1 MPVIAW
7 AAAAA
12 CLSGAATL
20 LLTPAM
26 IKAAYTFDWVDYPQA
41 DRWHATPTAL
51 MGGVAMYGA
60 GALALLLL
68 GPLVGVGT
76 DVGLIGGGATLLF
89 AVGMV
94 DDLWGVGPTTK
105 LAAQVGAAVLL
116 MAAGHVFGPEW
127 PLWAS
132 APVTLVWVI
141 GITNAVNLLDNMDGL
156 AAGIGGIAA
165 VALTA
170 FAAAGGALT
179 AFAAAG
185 GALPAAL
192 LGGTVGGAALGFL
205 WFNAKPAR
213 IFMGDCGSLVLGY
226 GVAALAVMGQG
237 AVAAGPGVA
246 VLAPI
251 CALAV
256 PILDT
261 TLVTVARTQAGRPV
275 TNGGQDHTS
284 HRLVTLGLSE
294 SAAVGTLHG
303 MGAVAGGVGLTA
315 LVVEPTLFYAACA
328 FGTVALGVIG
338 GSLGRLDVYRTARV
352 GGDGAP
358 SVSTSPSSNAQAGQG
373 RWQTVAAYLVGDG
386 LLIGGALAAAH
397 ALVGSGGLAGAG
409 GVPIVEGVLLVG
421 GVQLAVLYAMGLYRR
436 LWRHAGTP
444 GIARIV
450 GTILLAQAATAGGL
464 ALVYGL
470 GAVSAPLLMVDG
482 LILTLGVLG
491 SRLGRRGLQ
500 RGASLY
506 RPRAAPAES
515 VSNVLLYG
523 TGEQAML
530 ALRALRDA
538 EETDRVPVGFVDP
551 DPSKQDQ
558 IVQGLPVFGGPG
570 ACADLCREH
579 DIDEVIVAVG
589 DAAADHEQEVAR
601 QCAEAGVACHSF
613 DVRMKPL
620 GAGREDSTHGEPM
633 PGPPA

>member
-68 GPLVGVGT
+68 GPLAGVGT

-116 MAAGHVFGPEW
+116 MAAGHGFGPEW

-132 APVTLVWVI
+132 GPVTLVWVI

-165 VALTA
+165 V
-170 FAAAGGALT
+170 ALT

-246 VLAPI
+246 VLVPI

-397 ALVGSGGLAGAG
+397 ALVGPEGLGSDGLAGAE

-421 GVQLAVLYAMGLYRR
+421 AIQLVVLYAMGLYRR

-470 GAVSAPLLMVDG
+470 DTVSAPLLMVDG
-482 LILTLGVLG
+482 VILTLGVLG

-506 RPRAAPAES
+506 RSRVAPAES
-515 VSNVLLYG
+515 TSNVLLYG
-523 TGEQAML
+523 TGERGML

-589 DAAADHEQEVAR
+589 DAAADREQEVAR
-601 QCAEAGVACHSF
+601 QCAEAGVACRSF
-613 DVRMKPL
+613 DVQMKPL

>member
-7 AAAAA
+7 AVTAA

-68 GPLVGVGT
+68 GPLAGAGT

-116 MAAGHVFGPEW
+116 MAAGHVFGPGW
-127 PLWAS
+127 PLWVS
-132 APVTLVWVI
+132 GPVTLVWVI

-165 VALTA
+165 VVLTA
-170 FAAAGGALT
+170 L
-179 AFAAAG
+179 AAAG

-246 VLAPI
+246 VLASI

-261 TLVTVARTQAGRPV
+261 TLVTVTRMQAGRSV
-275 TNGGQDHTS
+275 ADGGRDHTS
-284 HRLVTLGLSE
+284 HRLVSVGLPE
-294 SAAVGTLHG
+294 QGAVGMLHG
-303 MGAVAGGVGLTA
+303 MGAVAGGTGLLA
-315 LVVEPTLFYAACA
+315 LVVEPPLFYAACA
-328 FGTVALGVIG
+328 FGTVALGV
-338 GSLGRLDVYRTARV
+338 LGVYLERLDGHAAVRV

-358 SVSTSPSSNAQAGQG
+358 RHPSTPWGGLGA
-373 RWQTVAAYLVGDG
+373 WQREAVG
-386 LLIGGALAAAH
+386 LIGDA
-397 ALVGSGGLAGAG
+397 
-409 GVPIVEGVLLVG
+409 LLVG
-421 GVQLAVLYAMGLYRR
+421 GAFAAAYTLTGQGGPGSVPSIPFLEGLVLLGGAKLAVFAAMGLYRR

-450 GTILLAQAATAGGL
+450 GTTLLAEATTAGGL
-464 ALVYGL
+464 VLVYGL
-470 GAVSAPLLMVDG
+470 GAVSGPLLMVDW
-482 LILTLGVLG
+482 LILTLGVLS
-491 SRLGRRGLQ
+491 SRLGLRGLQ
-500 RGASLY
+500 RAASLY
-506 RPRAAPAES
+506 KSHTASTES
-515 VSNVLLYG
+515 ASNVLLYG
-523 TGEQAML
+523 AGERGML

-538 EETDRVPVGFVDP
+538 GDSGRVPVGFVDP
-551 DPSKQDQ
+551 DPSKQNQ
-558 IVQGLPVFGGPG
+558 VVQGLPVFGGTG

-589 DAAADHEQEVAR
+589 DAAPHVEREVAR
-601 QCAEAGVACHSF
+601 QCAEVGVKCRSF
-613 DVRMKPL
+613 DVQMKPL
-620 GAGREDSTHGEPM
+620 GAGREDPDHDEPVHGSL
-633 PGPPA
+633 A

>member
-68 GPLVGVGT
+68 GPLAGVGT

-165 VALTA
+165 V
-170 FAAAGGALT
+170 ALT

-303 MGAVAGGVGLTA
+303 MSAVAGGVGLTA

-358 SVSTSPSSNAQAGQG
+358 SVSMGPSSNAQAGQG

-397 ALVGSGGLAGAG
+397 ALVGSGGLGSGGMAGAPD
-409 GVPIVEGVLLVG
+409 VPIVEGVLLVG
-421 GVQLAVLYAMGLYRR
+421 AIQLAVLYAMGLYRR

-470 GAVSAPLLMVDG
+470 DTVSAPLLMVDG

-506 RPRAAPAES
+506 RSRVAPAES
-515 VSNVLLYG
+515 TSNVLLYG
-523 TGEQAML
+523 TGERAML

-551 DPSKQDQ
+551 DPSKQNQ
-558 IVQGLPVFGGPG
+558 IVQGLPVFGGTG

-579 DIDEVIVAVG
+579 DIDEVIVAAG
-589 DAAADHEQEVAR
+589 DAAADREQEVAR
-601 QCAEAGVACHSF
+601 QCAEAGVACRSF
-613 DVRMKPL
+613 DVQMKPL

>member
-26 IKAAYTFDWVDYPQA
+26 IKAAHAFDWLDYPQA

-68 GPLVGVGT
+68 GPLAGVGT

-170 FAAAGGALT
+170 FAAAGGAL
-179 AFAAAG
+179 
-185 GALPAAL
+185 LAAL

-294 SAAVGTLHG
+294 SAAVVTLHG
-303 MGAVAGGVGLTA
+303 MSAVAGGVGLTA

-338 GSLGRLDVYRTARV
+338 GSLGRLDVYRTTRV

-358 SVSTSPSSNAQAGQG
+358 SVSMGPSSNAQAGQG
-373 RWQTVAAYLVGDG
+373 RWQTVEAYLVGDS
-386 LLIGGALAAAH
+386 LLIGGALAATH
-397 ALVGSGGLAGAG
+397 ALVGSGGLAGG
-409 GVPIVEGVLLVG
+409 EGVPIVEGGVLVG
-421 GVQLAVLYAMGLYRR
+421 AIQLAVLYAMGLYRR

-450 GTILLAQAATAGGL
+450 GTILLAQAAAAGGL

-482 LILTLGVLG
+482 VILTLGVLG

-500 RGASLY
+500 RGASFY
-506 RPRAAPAES
+506 RSRVAPAES
-515 VSNVLLYG
+515 TSNVLLYG
-523 TGEQAML
+523 TGERAML

-579 DIDEVIVAVG
+579 DVDEVIVAVG
-589 DAAADHEQEVAR
+589 DAAADREQEVAR
-601 QCAEAGVACHSF
+601 QCAEAGVACRSF
-613 DVRMKPL
+613 DVQMKPL
-620 GAGREDSTHGEPM
+620 GAGREDPTHGEPM
-633 PGPPA
+633 HGPPA

>member
-41 DRWHATPTAL
+41 DRWHAAPTAL

-68 GPLVGVGT
+68 GPLAGVGMG
-76 DVGLIGGGATLLF
+76 VGLIGGGATLLF

-170 FAAAGGALT
+170 FAAAGGAL
-179 AFAAAG
+179 
-185 GALPAAL
+185 PAAL

-237 AVAAGPGVA
+237 AVTAGPGVA
-246 VLAPI
+246 VLASI

-261 TLVTVARTQAGRPV
+261 TLVTVTRMQAGRSV
-275 TNGGQDHTS
+275 ADGGRDHTS

-303 MGAVAGGVGLTA
+303 MSAVAGGVGLTA

-328 FGTVALGVIG
+328 FGTVALGVLG
-338 GSLGRLDVYRTARV
+338 VYLGRLDGQVAVRV

-358 SVSTSPSSNAQAGQG
+358 RHPSTPWSGFGA
-373 RWQTVAAYLVGDG
+373 WQKEAVG
-386 LLIGGALAAAH
+386 LIGDA
-397 ALVGSGGLAGAG
+397 
-409 GVPIVEGVLLVG
+409 LLVG
-421 GVQLAVLYAMGLYRR
+421 GAFAAAYTLTGQGGPGSVPSILFLEGLVLLGGVKLAVFAAMGLYRR

-450 GTILLAQAATAGGL
+450 GTTLLAEATTAGGL
-464 ALVYGL
+464 VLVYGL
-470 GAVSAPLLMVDG
+470 GAVSGPLLMVDW
-482 LILTLGVLG
+482 LILTLGVLS
-491 SRLGRRGLQ
+491 SRLGLQGLQ
-500 RGASLY
+500 RAASLY
-506 RPRAAPAES
+506 KSHTASTES
-515 VSNVLLYG
+515 ASNVLLYG
-523 TGEQAML
+523 AGERGML

-538 EETDRVPVGFVDP
+538 GDTDRVPVGFVDP

-558 IVQGLPVFGGPG
+558 IVQGLPVFGGTG
-570 ACADLCREH
+570 ACADLCRKH
-579 DIDEVIVAVG
+579 DIEEVIVAVG
-589 DAAADHEQEVAR
+589 DTASHHEQEVAR
-601 QCAEAGVACHSF
+601 QCAEVGVACRSF
-613 DVRMKPL
+613 DIQMKPL
-620 GAGREDSTHGEPM
+620 RAGHEDPNRDEPM
-633 PGPPA
+633 HGPPA

>member
-1 MPVIAW
+1 VLSTASYMPVIAW

-26 IKAAYTFDWVDYPQA
+26 IKAAHAFDWLDYPQA

-60 GALALLLL
+60 GTLALLLL
-68 GPLVGVGT
+68 GPLAGVGT

-116 MAAGHVFGPEW
+116 MAAGHGFGPEW

-170 FAAAGGALT
+170 FAAAGGAL
-179 AFAAAG
+179 
-185 GALPAAL
+185 LAAL

-315 LVVEPTLFYAACA
+315 LVVEPMLFYAACT

-338 GSLGRLDVYRTARV
+338 GSLGRLDVYRAARV
-352 GGDGAP
+352 RGDGAP
-358 SVSTSPSSNAQAGQG
+358 SVSTSPSSNAQSGQG
-373 RWQTVAAYLVGDG
+373 RWQNVAAYLVGDG

-397 ALVGSGGLAGAG
+397 ALIGSGGLAGAE
-409 GVPIVEGVLLVG
+409 GVPIVEWVLLVG

-482 LILTLGVLG
+482 MILTIGMLG
-491 SRLGRRGLQ
+491 SRLGLRGLQ

-506 RPRAAPAES
+506 RSRVAPAES

-523 TGEQAML
+523 TGERAML

-538 EETDRVPVGFVDP
+538 EERDRVPVGFVDP

-558 IVQGLPVFGGPG
+558 IVQGLPVFGGTG

-589 DAAADHEQEVAR
+589 DAAPHFEREVAR
-601 QCAEAGVACHSF
+601 QCAEAGVVCRSF

-620 GAGREDSTHGEPM
+620 RAGHEDPNRGEPM
-633 PGPPA
+633 HGPPA

>member
-26 IKAAYTFDWVDYPQA
+26 IKAAHAFDWLDYPQA

-68 GPLVGVGT
+68 GPLAGVGT

-116 MAAGHVFGPEW
+116 MAAGHVFGPGW
-127 PLWAS
+127 PLWVS
-132 APVTLVWVI
+132 GPVTLVWVI

-165 VALTA
+165 VV
-170 FAAAGGALT
+170 LT

-246 VLAPI
+246 VLVPI

-338 GSLGRLDVYRTARV
+338 GSLGRLEVYRTARV

-358 SVSTSPSSNAQAGQG
+358 SVSTSPSSNAQTAQG
-373 RWQTVAAYLVGDG
+373 RWQTVAAYLVSDG

-397 ALVGSGGLAGAG
+397 ALVGSGGLGSGGLAGAE
-409 GVPIVEGVLLVG
+409 GVPIVEGALLVG
-421 GVQLAVLYAMGLYRR
+421 AIQLVVLYAMGLYRR

-450 GTILLAQAATAGGL
+450 GTTLLAQAATAGGL

-470 GAVSAPLLMVDG
+470 DTVSAPLLMVDG

-491 SRLGRRGLQ
+491 SRLGLRGLQ

-506 RPRAAPAES
+506 RSRVAPAES
-515 VSNVLLYG
+515 TSNVLLYG
-523 TGEQAML
+523 TGERGML

-558 IVQGLPVFGGPG
+558 IVQGLPVFGGTG

-589 DAAADHEQEVAR
+589 DAAPHFEREVAR
-601 QCAEAGVACHSF
+601 QCAEAGVACRSF

-620 GAGREDSTHGEPM
+620 RAGHEDPNRGEPM
-633 PGPPA
+633 HGPPA

>member
-1 MPVIAW
+1 MAASHMPVTAW

-26 IKAAYTFDWVDYPQA
+26 IKVAHAFDWLDYPQA

-51 MGGVAMYGA
+51 MGGVAMYAG

-68 GPLVGVGT
+68 GPLAGVGMG
-76 DVGLIGGGATLLF
+76 VGLIGGGATLLL
-89 AVGMV
+89 AVGMI
-94 DDLWGVGPTTK
+94 DDLWGMGHITK

-127 PLWAS
+127 PLWVS
-132 APVTLVWVI
+132 GPVTLVWVI

-165 VALTA
+165 V
-170 FAAAGGALT
+170 ALT

-261 TLVTVARTQAGRPV
+261 TLVTVGRTQAGRPV

-303 MGAVAGGVGLTA
+303 MGAVAGGVGLAA
-315 LVVEPTLFYAACA
+315 LVVEPMLFYAACA

-338 GSLGRLDVYRTARV
+338 GSLGRLDVYRAARA
-352 GGDGAP
+352 GGDEAP
-358 SVSTSPSSNAQAGQG
+358 SVSTSPSSNAQAGRG
-373 RWQTVAAYLVGDG
+373 RWQNVAAYLVGDS

-397 ALVGSGGLAGAG
+397 ALVGSGRLGSGGLAGAE

-444 GIARIV
+444 AIVRIV

-470 GAVSAPLLMVDG
+470 GAVSSPLLMVDG

-506 RPRAAPAES
+506 RSRAAPAEP

-538 EETDRVPVGFVDP
+538 EEMDRVPVGFVDP

-558 IVQGLPVFGGPG
+558 IVQGLPVFGGTG
-570 ACADLCREH
+570 ACAGLCREH

-589 DAAADHEQEVAR
+589 DAAADREQEVAR
-601 QCAEAGVACHSF
+601 QCAEAGVACRSF
-613 DVRMKPL
+613 DVQINPL
-620 GAGREDSTHGEPM
+620 GAEHEDPDPNESV

>member
-1 MPVIAW
+1 
-7 AAAAA
+7 
-12 CLSGAATL
+12 
-20 LLTPAM
+20 
-26 IKAAYTFDWVDYPQA
+26 
-41 DRWHATPTAL
+41 
-51 MGGVAMYGA
+51 MYGA

>member
-68 GPLVGVGT
+68 GPLAGVGT

-116 MAAGHVFGPEW
+116 MAAGHGFGPEW

-165 VALTA
+165 V
-170 FAAAGGALT
+170 ALT

-246 VLAPI
+246 VLVPI

-294 SAAVGTLHG
+294 SAAVGILHG
-303 MGAVAGGVGLTA
+303 MGAAAGGVGLTA

-338 GSLGRLDVYRTARV
+338 GSLGRLDVYRAARV

-397 ALVGSGGLAGAG
+397 ALVGSGGLAGG
-409 GVPIVEGVLLVG
+409 EGVPIVEGGLLVG
-421 GVQLAVLYAMGLYRR
+421 AIQLAVLYAMGLYQR

-491 SRLGRRGLQ
+491 SRLGLRGLQ

-506 RPRAAPAES
+506 RSRVAPAES
-515 VSNVLLYG
+515 TSNVLLYG
-523 TGEQAML
+523 TGERGML

-551 DPSKQDQ
+551 DPSKKNQV
-558 IVQGLPVFGGPG
+558 VQGLPVFGGAG

-589 DAAADHEQEVAR
+589 DAAADREQEVAR
-601 QCAEAGVACHSF
+601 QCAEVGVACRSF

-633 PGPPA
+633 HRPPA

>member
-60 GALALLLL
+60 GTLALLLL
-68 GPLVGVGT
+68 GPLAGVGA

-170 FAAAGGALT
+170 FAAAGGAL
-179 AFAAAG
+179 
-185 GALPAAL
+185 PAAL

-256 PILDT
+256 PIFDT
-261 TLVTVARTQAGRPV
+261 TLVTVARTQAGRSV

-303 MGAVAGGVGLTA
+303 MGAVAGGMGLTA

-373 RWQTVAAYLVGDG
+373 RWQTVAAYLVSDG

-397 ALVGSGGLAGAG
+397 ALVGSGGLGSGGLAGAE
-409 GVPIVEGVLLVG
+409 GVPIVEGALLVG
-421 GVQLAVLYAMGLYRR
+421 AIQLVVLYAMGLYRR

-450 GTILLAQAATAGGL
+450 GTTLLAQAATAGGL

-470 GAVSAPLLMVDG
+470 DTVSAPLLMVDG

-491 SRLGRRGLQ
+491 SRLGLRGLQ
-500 RGASLY
+500 RGASFY
-506 RPRAAPAES
+506 RSRVAPAES

-523 TGEQAML
+523 TGERAML

-551 DPSKQDQ
+551 DPSKQNQ
-558 IVQGLPVFGGPG
+558 VVQGLPVFGGAG

-589 DAAADHEQEVAR
+589 DAAADREQEVAR
-601 QCAEAGVACHSF
+601 QCAEAGVACRLF
-613 DVRMKPL
+613 DVQMKPL
-620 GAGREDSTHGEPM
+620 GAGCEDSTRGEPM
-633 PGPPA
+633 HGPPA

>member
-68 GPLVGVGT
+68 GPLAGVGT

-116 MAAGHVFGPEW
+116 MAAGHGFGPEW

-132 APVTLVWVI
+132 GPVTLVWVI

-165 VALTA
+165 VA
-170 FAAAGGALT
+170 
-179 AFAAAG
+179 
-185 GALPAAL
+185 
-192 LGGTVGGAALGFL
+192 
-205 WFNAKPAR
+205 
-213 IFMGDCGSLVLGY
+213 
-226 GVAALAVMGQG
+226 
-237 AVAAGPGVA
+237 AGPGVA
-246 VLAPI
+246 VLVPI

-397 ALVGSGGLAGAG
+397 ALVGPEGLGSDGLAGAE

-421 GVQLAVLYAMGLYRR
+421 AIQLVVLYAMGLYRR

-470 GAVSAPLLMVDG
+470 DTVSAPLLMVDG
-482 LILTLGVLG
+482 VILTLGVLG

-506 RPRAAPAES
+506 RSRVAPAES
-515 VSNVLLYG
+515 TSNVLLYG
-523 TGEQAML
+523 TGERGML

-589 DAAADHEQEVAR
+589 DAAADREQEVAR
-601 QCAEAGVACHSF
+601 QCAEAGVACRSF
-613 DVRMKPL
+613 DVQMKPL

>member
-51 MGGVAMYGA
+51 MGGVAMFGA

-68 GPLVGVGT
+68 GPLAGVGA

-165 VALTA
+165 VV
-170 FAAAGGALT
+170 LT

-246 VLAPI
+246 VLVPI

-303 MGAVAGGVGLTA
+303 MGAAAGGVGLTA

-358 SVSTSPSSNAQAGQG
+358 SVSMGPSSNAQAGQG

-397 ALVGSGGLAGAG
+397 ALVGSGGLGSDGLAGRE
-409 GVPIVEGVLLVG
+409 GVPIVEGTLLVG

-470 GAVSAPLLMVDG
+470 DTVSAPLLTVDW

-491 SRLGRRGLQ
+491 SRLGHRGLQ

-506 RPRAAPAES
+506 RSRAAPAES
-515 VSNVLLYG
+515 TSNVLLYG

-551 DPSKQDQ
+551 DPSKQNQ
-558 IVQGLPVFGGPG
+558 VVQGLPVFGGTG

-589 DAAADHEQEVAR
+589 DAAADCEQEVAR
-601 QCAEAGVACHSF
+601 QCAEAGVACRSF
-613 DVRMKPL
+613 DVHMKPL
-620 GAGREDSTHGEPM
+620 RAGREDSTHGEPM
-633 PGPPA
+633 HGPPA

>member
-68 GPLVGVGT
+68 GPLAGVET
-76 DVGLIGGGATLLF
+76 DIVLIGGGATLLF

-127 PLWAS
+127 PLWMS

-170 FAAAGGALT
+170 FAAAGGAL
-179 AFAAAG
+179 
-185 GALPAAL
+185 PAAL
-192 LGGTVGGAALGFL
+192 IGGTIGGAALGFL

-237 AVAAGPGVA
+237 AVVAGPGVA

-261 TLVTVARTQAGRPV
+261 TLVTVARTQAGRSV

-338 GSLGRLDVYRTARV
+338 GSLGRLDVYRAARV

-358 SVSTSPSSNAQAGQG
+358 SVSMSPSSNAQAGQG
-373 RWQTVAAYLVGDG
+373 RWQTVAAYLVGDS

-397 ALVGSGGLAGAG
+397 ALVGSGGLPGAQ

-421 GVQLAVLYAMGLYRR
+421 AVQLVVLYTMGLYRR

-450 GTILLAQAATAGGL
+450 GTTLLAQAATAGGL

-470 GAVSAPLLMVDG
+470 GAVSAPLLTVDG
-482 LILTLGVLG
+482 VILTLGVLG

-506 RPRAAPAES
+506 RSRVAPAES
-515 VSNVLLYG
+515 TSNVLLYG
-523 TGEQAML
+523 TGERGML

-558 IVQGLPVFGGPG
+558 IVQGLPVFGGTG

-589 DAAADHEQEVAR
+589 DAAADREQAVAR
-601 QCAEAGVACHSF
+601 QCAEAGVACRSF
-613 DVRMKPL
+613 DVQIKPL
-620 GAGREDSTHGEPM
+620 RAGHEDPDHDEPV